1 MPTVLKKKQ
10 VAPAELEAVLLDH
23 PKVADSGVVGVA
35 DERAGELPRAYI
47 VKKDASLTQEE
58 VQAYMNRKTPF
69 AWKSVHMRKKM
80 YPYATILHFYLRK
93 TCVTCV
99 YI

>member
-1 MPTVLKKKQ
+1 MHKWSLVLHTSQ

-58 VQAYMNRKTPF
+58 VQAYMNGQWNIEIHACTHTRYVP
-69 AWKSVHMRKKM
+69 
-80 YPYATILHFYLRK
+80 
-93 TCVTCV
+93 
-99 YI
+99 

>member
-1 MPTVLKKKQ
+1 MYIRHKSSYFFSVTQ

-58 VQAYMNRKTPF
+58 VQSYMNGQ
-69 AWKSVHMRKKM
+69 WNIEIYNM
-80 YPYATILHFYLRK
+80 YVP
-93 TCVTCV
+93 
-99 YI
+99 

>member
-1 MPTVLKKKQ
+1 M
-10 VAPAELEAVLLDH
+10 APAELEAVLLDH

-58 VQAYMNRKTPF
+58 VQAYMNGQRNIEILYMFKNINQTC
-69 AWKSVHMRKKM
+69 M
-80 YPYATILHFYLRK
+80 YMYSE
-93 TCVTCV
+93 
-99 YI
+99 

>member
-1 MPTVLKKKQ
+1 M
-10 VAPAELEAVLLDH
+10 APAELEAVLLDH

-58 VQAYMNRKTPF
+58 VQAYMNGQ
-69 AWKSVHMRKKM
+69 
-80 YPYATILHFYLRK
+80 
-93 TCVTCV
+93 
-99 YI
+99 